1 MWQFVDCRIF
11 CYWNTSYWYVERNVN
26 LYPMIR
32 SVWKLPPEL
41 RKLMKS
47 PIRKRNNVF
56 LNTWI
61 QTTRE
66 TLKVIQDFVSLW
78 LVNNNVMDYLIPDKF
93 EIGLLKRLRKRE
105 NPTMKRKIPITQS
118 RGRIPSQE
126 EDLKIHQD
134 LEESPS

>member
-1 MWQFVDCRIF
+1 
-11 CYWNTSYWYVERNVN
+11 
-26 LYPMIR
+26 
-32 SVWKLPPEL
+32 
-41 RKLMKS
+41 
-47 PIRKRNNVF
+47 
-56 LNTWI
+56 
-61 QTTRE
+61 
-66 TLKVIQDFVSLW
+66 
-78 LVNNNVMDYLIPDKF
+78 MDYLIPDKF